1 MKNYLSKFN
10 YVFIYSVLCLIFAAY
25 YAYVEKNNLLGL
37 YVSAVAIFF
46 LGISFL
52 IDEIRK
58 IPSVTINMNGKTE
71 ILTGNKDEHQTP
83 NL

>member
-1 MKNYLSKFN
+1 MKKIFSKYN
-10 YVFIYSVLCLIFAAY
+10 YVFYCALLCFA
-25 YAYVEKNNLLGL
+25 YAVYANFNNNTSGAL
-37 YVSAVAIFF
+37 YFATTAIFF
-46 LGISFL
+46 LGISMI

-71 ILTGNKDEHQTP
+71 ILTGNKDEHRTP